1 LPTSTS
7 SPSTLRIST
16 HRLSNKVKEITTVI
30 SVRESA
36 ELVNTLMNLDSIFED
51 SGKSSTTKKYTMS
64 ILDRFLKIVISGM
77 SVIIIIL
84 LIAIFKRVGEKIRSY
99 QF

>member
-1 LPTSTS
+1 M
-7 SPSTLRIST
+7 
-16 HRLSNKVKEITTVI
+16 
-30 SVRESA
+30 
-36 ELVNTLMNLDSIFED
+36 VNTLMNLDSIFED
-51 SGKSSTTKKYTMS
+51 SRRSSSTKKYTMS

-77 SVIIIIL
+77 SVVILIL

>member
-1 LPTSTS
+1 MPTSTS
-7 SPSTLRIST
+7 SPSTSRTST

-30 SVRESA
+30 SVKESA

-51 SGKSSTTKKYTMS
+51 SVKSSTTKKYTMS